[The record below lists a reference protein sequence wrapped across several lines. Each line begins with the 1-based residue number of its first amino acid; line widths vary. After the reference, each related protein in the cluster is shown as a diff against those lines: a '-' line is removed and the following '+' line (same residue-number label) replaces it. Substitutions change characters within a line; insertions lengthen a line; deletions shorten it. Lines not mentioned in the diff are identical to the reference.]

1 MHAFLTRLGIC
12 PKVQDFF
19 APHYLSDA
27 CGNLIFPYGN
37 DTEHFGFAFHRVPD
51 TEMLWLAGNPNSNM
65 IRRVFICASAMEAI
79 AYLSVKYTAINDL
92 EGLLFASVG
101 AKPSIEQINWL
112 NRNFTGRQFAL
123 VFGKDILGRVCELK
137 VAAGLSNIPVAI
149 FLEGDFI
156 IVNYRSANYIFPA
169 QAFSLNAF
177 EKKTGCRFRIAT
189 QKPPG
194 FDSYFQQ
201 LKAGKLPNN

>member
-1 MHAFLTRLGIC
+1 MHAFLTRLGVRSE
-12 PKVQDFF
+12 VQEFF
-19 APHYLSDA
+19 AAHYHSDA
-27 CGNLIFPYGN
+27 NGNLIFPYGN

-51 TEMLWLAGNPNSNM
+51 TEMLWLAGNSNSNM

-79 AYLSVKYTAINDL
+79 AYLSVKYAAFNNVD
-92 EGLLFASVG
+92 GLLFAAVG
-101 AKPSIEQINWL
+101 AKPSPDQISWL
-112 NRNFTGRQFAL
+112 TRNFAGRMFTL
-123 VFGKDILGRVCELK
+123 VFGKDILARVCELK

-149 FLEGDFI
+149 FLEGEFI
-156 IVNYRSANYIFPA
+156 IVNYRYSNYVFPV

-194 FDSYFQQ
+194 FDSYLQQ
-201 LKAGKLPNN
+201 LKAGKLPDN